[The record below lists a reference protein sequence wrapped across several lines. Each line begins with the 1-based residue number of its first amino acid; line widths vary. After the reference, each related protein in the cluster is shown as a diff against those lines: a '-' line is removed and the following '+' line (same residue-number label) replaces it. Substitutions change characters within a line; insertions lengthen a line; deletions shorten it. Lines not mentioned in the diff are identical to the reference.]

1 MKNLVTSVF
10 FALTS
15 LVAFGQSYRVSN
27 ISQRVLTTDFTGGVG
42 KVNEFL
48 LLNSISVTSQSQ
60 SKGELNVE
68 FRMEPNQYAAYSTM
82 VSGLGYFA
90 SNNLSSADNASR
102 VEDLQSN
109 IKYYNERIALQKE
122 ILAKVSDANSDQYKN
137 MWNEMKGWESS
148 VRSYEKELKSLTI
161 SEHYY
166 LVNLELVDET
176 YTPQNSSVTF
186 VNMPGFEYSYLKIEQ
201 PNDTLTSP
209 FYQGY
214 FIKYVF
220 TKGKSYATLGA
231 YKSTQTLGSDT
242 LHYSEMFAFGFGQD
256 FYSRHLGRGTKKFL
270 NLYSGYTFGGLLA
283 SNDAKKNFM
292 GYFAPAIGVELFK
305 NKYVLIDTKVNYL
318 IPFKDVR
325 YTRGLA
331 FNASFNFVF

>member
-1 MKNLVTSVF
+1 MKKLIFSAVLFAWSSVF
-10 FALTS
+10 
-15 LVAFGQSYRVSN
+15 FGQSYRVST
-27 ISQRVLTTDFTGGVG
+27 ISQRVLTTDFAGGVA
-42 KVNEFL
+42 KVNEYL
-48 LLNSISVTSQSQ
+48 LLNSISVTSQNQ
-60 SKGELNVE
+60 SKGELTVE
-68 FRMEPNQYAAYSTM
+68 FRMEPSQYAAYSAM
-82 VSGLGYFA
+82 VSSLGYFA
-90 SNNLSSADNASR
+90 SNNLNSTDNASR

-109 IKYYNERIALQKE
+109 IKYYNDRIALQKD
-122 ILAKVSDANSDQYKN
+122 ILAKSTDVNSEQYKN
-137 MWNEMKGWESS
+137 LWNEMKSWEST
-148 VRSYEKELKSLTI
+148 VRSNEKELKALTV

-186 VNMPGFEYSYLKIEQ
+186 VNMPGVEFSYLKIEQ

-209 FYQGY
+209 YYQGY

-220 TKGKSYATLGA
+220 TKGKSFATLGA
-231 YKSTQTLGSDT
+231 YKTTNSIGTDT
-242 LHYSEMFAFGFGQD
+242 LHYSEMFTFGFGQD
-256 FYSRHLGRGTKKFL
+256 FYSRHLGRGTKKFF
-270 NLYSGYTFGGLLA
+270 NLYSGYTVGGLLA